1 MKKNIQT
8 ALTLLCLL
16 PLGMQAQSVV
26 TKELYEGTQILNS
39 DFEDFHTV
47 TGKYVEPNSWHSFAT
62 AQGTFASLATQD
74 LEQMEGENDK
84 RPGSKG
90 KSSVA
95 IRSATV
101 FGVVAN
107 ATLTTGRMNAGAI
120 SASDINN
127 HAFMV
132 VSDAEDDAGF
142 PFYAKLTERPT
153 AISVWLKFTP
163 KSGTPQASLSAVIT
177 NGKRYQEPKDQD
189 YTDVIVGEAKNTAIV
204 ASTEWQHLVIPFS
217 YDGFNGGD
225 PQAIMVTLS
234 TNATPGAG
242 SKGDELLIDDLELI
256 YTRTIEI
263 PASGYAT
270 FAAVK
275 NNSIKLPEGL
285 KGYALGST
293 ANNEPIVI
301 RTYEAGDVVPYTPL
315 LLQGE
320 PGKSYTIS
328 TTLYETGEKT
338 ELNEY
343 VRLVPATE
351 LSSPLDGYDYFYL
364 TENNGFEIASPLMEI
379 EEYKALLRVKS
390 GIAAENY
397 QHILYKAEKEGDV
410 DGDGNVNATDV
421 KALVDRLLGNEL
433 GMKGFLIPDAN
444 VNGDKTVDVADV
456 TQLINILIK
465 Q

>member
-1 MKKNIQT
+1 MILT
-8 ALTLLCLL
+8 ALTLALL

-39 DFEDFHTV
+39 DFEDFHKV
-47 TGKYVEPNSWHSFAT
+47 TGNSKDYIEPNYWHSFAT
-62 AQGTFASLATQD
+62 AQGTLVQYTGQD
-74 LEQMEGENDK
+74 LESVADC
-84 RPGSKG
+84 RPNSKG
-90 KSSVA
+90 DSCVA
-95 IRSATV
+95 IRAASLKV
-101 FGVVAN
+101 FLFTVVAN
-107 ATLTTGRMNAGAI
+107 ATLTTGRMNAGNV
-120 SASDINN
+120 SATSTDN
-127 HAFMV
+127 HAFTE
-132 VSDAEDDAGF
+132 VSNVTDEDGF
-142 PFYAKLTERPT
+142 PFYSSLTARPDS
-153 AISVWLKFTP
+153 ISVWLKFTP
-163 KSGTPQASLSAVIT
+163 KSGTPKASISAVVT
-177 NGKRYQEPKDQD
+177 NGQRYQEPVDKD
-189 YTDVIVGEAKNTAIV
+189 YADVIVAKASNTEIEATNGWKRFV
-204 ASTEWQHLVIPFS
+204 LPFDT
-217 YDGFNGGD
+217 DGCRGGD

-234 TNATPGAG
+234 TNANPGQGTA
-242 SKGDELLIDDLELI
+242 GDELLIDDLELI

-293 ANNEPIVI
+293 ANNEPII
-301 RTYEAGDVVPYTPL
+301 IKTYKAGDVVPYTPL

-328 TTLYETGEKT
+328 TTLYETGDTT
-338 ELNEY
+338 ELNKY

-390 GIAAENY
+390 EIAAENY
-397 QHILYKAEKEGDV
+397 QHVLYKAEKEGDV

-433 GMKGFLIPDAN
+433 CMKGFLVPDAD
-444 VNGDKTVDVADV
+444 VNNDGRTTVADV
-456 TQLINILIK
+456 TNLVNILMNE
-465 Q
+465 

>member
-8 ALTLLCLL
+8 TLIALLALL

-39 DFEDFHTV
+39 DFEDFHIV
-47 TGKYVEPNSWHSFAT
+47 TGSSKKYIEPDYWHSFAT
-62 AQGTFASLATQD
+62 ADGSFASAASQNLSASDDIKQGLSGD
-74 LEQMEGENDK
+74 SCL
-84 RPGSKG
+84 SI
-90 KSSVA
+90 KSTSA
-95 IRSATV
+95 IIY
-101 FGVVAN
+101 VAN
-107 ATLTTGRMNAGAI
+107 ATVTTGRMNAGAMKP
-120 SASDINN
+120 SDVKNN
-127 HAFMV
+127 AHIEKTEER
-132 VSDAEDDAGF
+132 DKDGF
-142 PFYAKLTERPT
+142 PFYAELSQRPT
-153 AISVWLKFTP
+153 AISLWVKFVP
-163 KSGTPQASLSAVIT
+163 KEESSKATFSAVIT
-177 NGKRYQEPKDQD
+177 NGSYYQEPKDKD
-189 YTDVIVGEAKNTAIV
+189 YKDVVVAEARDEAIESGDWRNIVKTFEYSQA
-204 ASTEWQHLVIPFS
+204 EELVEK
-217 YDGFNGGD
+217 D
-225 PQAIMVTLS
+225 PQAIMITLS
-234 TNATPGAG
+234 TSATPGGG
-242 SKGDELLIDDLELI
+242 SVGDELLIDNLELI
-256 YTRTIEI
+256 YTRTIKI

-293 ANNEPIVI
+293 ANNEPII
-301 RTYEAGDVVPYTPL
+301 IKTYKAGDVVPYTPL

-338 ELNEY
+338 ELNDSL
-343 VRLVPATE
+343 RLVPATE

-364 TENNGFEIASPLMEI
+364 TENNGFEIASEI

-390 GIAAENY
+390 DIAAENY

-410 DGDGNVNATDV
+410 DGDSNVNATDV

-433 GMKGFLIPDAN
+433 GMKGFLVPDAD